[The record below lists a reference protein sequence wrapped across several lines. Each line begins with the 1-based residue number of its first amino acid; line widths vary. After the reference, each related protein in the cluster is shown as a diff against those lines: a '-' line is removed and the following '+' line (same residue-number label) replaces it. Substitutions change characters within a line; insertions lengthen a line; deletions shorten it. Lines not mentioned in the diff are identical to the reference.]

1 MRVQDIMSREVEAVA
16 PSTEASAAWERMKR
30 KGIHHL
36 VVLEDGRLVGVISDR
51 DLGSSRARTFRDGKQ
66 VADLMTEHVIAV
78 TPESTVRQAA
88 NRLRGHSIGCLP
100 VLKEGKL
107 KGILTVSDLLE
118 VLGRGVERPIEHSTP
133 WTLKDRGP
141 RKRIRA

>member
-16 PSTEASAAWERMKR
+16 PSTEASAACERMKR